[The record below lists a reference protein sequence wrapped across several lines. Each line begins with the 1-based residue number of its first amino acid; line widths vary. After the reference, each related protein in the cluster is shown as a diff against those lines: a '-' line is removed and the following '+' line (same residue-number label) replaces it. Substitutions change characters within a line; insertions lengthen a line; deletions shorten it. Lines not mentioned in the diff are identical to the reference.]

1 MPTAII
7 TLAERECWNWQTGT
21 FEGRVFMTYGFKSR
35 LAHQN
40 GASDKACSVFFICFF
55 GRRDVS
61 VPPGL
66 GPKCPRCR
74 WASASFCRF
83 AAALARGSRAFLSA
97 KQAEFGSYGEFQ
109 IPPVS
114 FYAANAIFAAKPALQ
129 ALLKLREDFR
139 RVCIRLYLGHH
150 RLDFAL
156 LVDEE
161 GRAHDAHRGL
171 AVHLLFLPDAVRL
184 NGGQL
189 RV

>member
-1 MPTAII
+1 
-7 TLAERECWNWQTGT
+7 
-21 FEGRVFMTYGFKSR
+21 MTYGFKSR

-40 GASDKACSVFFICFF
+40 GASDKACSAFFYLFFRAAGRICAARPWPEMPPLPLGF
-55 GRRDVS
+55 GFILSLRGGFGAGKQGLSECKTGGIWILRG
-61 VPPGL
+61 VPNSACLFLCG
-66 GPKCPRCR
+66 KCG
-74 WASASFCRF
+74 FC
-83 AAALARGSRAFLSA
+83 G
-97 KQAEFGSYGEFQ
+97 
-109 IPPVS
+109 
-114 FYAANAIFAAKPALQ
+114 KPALQ

-150 RLDFAL
+150 RLDSAL

>member
-1 MPTAII
+1 
-7 TLAERECWNWQTGT
+7 
-21 FEGRVFMTYGFKSR
+21 MTYGFKSR

-97 KQAEFGSYGEFQ
+97 KQAEFGSSGVFQ
-109 IPPVS
+109 IPPVFLCGKCGFCGKTRAS
-114 FYAANAIFAAKPALQ
+114 STFKAARGFPPRLYPALPW
-129 ALLKLREDFR
+129 ASPSGFCPAR
-139 RVCIRLYLGHH
+139 RR
-150 RLDFAL
+150 
-156 LVDEE
+156 
-161 GRAHDAHRGL
+161 GRSCARRPSWFCRTVSFPARRRTPEWRSAPGPK
-171 AVHLLFLPDAVRL
+171 A
-184 NGGQL
+184 G
-189 RV
+189 

>member
-1 MPTAII
+1 
-7 TLAERECWNWQTGT
+7 
-21 FEGRVFMTYGFKSR
+21 MTYGFKSR

-40 GASDKACSVFFICFF
+40 GASDKACSAFFICFF

-66 GPKCPRCR
+66 GLKCRRCR

-83 AAALARGSRAFLSA
+83 AAALARGNRAFLGA
-97 KQAEFGSYGEFQ
+97 KQAESGSSGEFQ
-109 IPPVS
+109 IPPV
-114 FYAANAIFAAKPALQ
+114 FLCGKCGFCGKPALQ

-161 GRAHDAHRGL
+161 GRAHDAHRGF
-171 AVHLLFLPDAVRL
+171 AVQLLFLPDAVRL